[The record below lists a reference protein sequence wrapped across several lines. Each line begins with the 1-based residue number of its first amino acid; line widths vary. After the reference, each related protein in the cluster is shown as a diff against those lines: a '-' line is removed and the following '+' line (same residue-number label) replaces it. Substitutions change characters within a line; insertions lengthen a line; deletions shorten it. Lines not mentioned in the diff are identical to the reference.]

1 MLLVSIFIVIISGV
15 LYHFCQ
21 KTISPDAH
29 PLVSL
34 IITYTTAIVLSLAA
48 FFFFPLKHGIV
59 DSLKQAGWATYL
71 LGIAIFGLEAG
82 YLLAYR
88 AGADLSST
96 AIYTNAAVAI
106 MLIPIGMFIFR
117 EHLSAA
123 RMAGIFLCIVG
134 FLLISRK

>member
-1 MLLVSIFIVIISGV
+1 MLLASIVLVIISGV

-21 KTISPDAH
+21 KSISPDTH

-34 IITYTTAIVLSLAA
+34 IITYTTAIILSLAA
-48 FFFFPLKHGIV
+48 FTIFPIKNGIA
-59 DSLKQAGWATYL
+59 DSLRQAGWPTYA
-71 LGIAIFGLEAG
+71 LGLAIFGLEAG

-106 MLIPIGMFIFR
+106 ILIPFGLFLFR
-117 EHLSAA
+117 EHLSAT
-123 RMAGIFLCIVG
+123 RLVGIILCIAG
-134 FLLISRK
+134 FMLINKK